1 MIKKITLMLTA
12 LLVFS
17 FSSVFAANSNDSI
30 YDKDEKIFVQEFNN
44 AAKNFG
50 FKIKELKYLEDHN
63 GGVAYGAEIDGLK
76 DVDAFINTNSSGKVS
91 SIIFIADNKDS
102 AEKLFNSTVA
112 TLQINAPYQDS
123 IDKVVMKTATNK
135 NVKVDVSVNDGVKG
149 KVYLLMF
156 AQ

>member
-1 MIKKITLMLTA
+1 MIKKITLMLA
-12 LLVFS
+12 AMLVFS
-17 FSSVFAANSNDSI
+17 VSSVFAATANDSI

-63 GGVAYGAEIDGLK
+63 GGVSYGAEIDGLK
-76 DVDAFINTNSSGKVS
+76 NIDAFINTNSSGNVS
-91 SIIFIADNKDS
+91 SIMFIADTKDS

-112 TLQINAPYQDS
+112 TLQINAPYKDE
-123 IDKVVMKTATNK
+123 INEVVMKTATNK
-135 NVKVDVSVNDGVKG
+135 NVTVDVSVNDGVKG

-156 AQ
+156 RK

>member
-17 FSSVFAANSNDSI
+17 FSSVFAANSNYSI

-123 IDKVVMKTATNK
+123 IAKVVMKTATNK

>member
-30 YDKDEKIFVQEFNN
+30 YDKDEKIFVQEFND